1 MITESSTDS
10 GETTRCHRFTKRHG
24 LENERLLRSFIRT
37 CKISNALDGTDDEVM
52 KILGDSMIKRN
63 FRMYYSFVASVQRN
77 SFNLTAAD
85 IPHILALWHLWTTVP
100 STTDT
105 AQ

>member
-10 GETTRCHRFTKRHG
+10 GETTWCHRFMKRHR

-37 CKISNALDGTDDEVM
+37 CKVSNALDGTDDEVM

-63 FRMYYSFVASVQRN
+63 FIMHCSFVASVQ
-77 SFNLTAAD
+77 
-85 IPHILALWHLWTTVP
+85 
-100 STTDT
+100 
-105 AQ
+105 